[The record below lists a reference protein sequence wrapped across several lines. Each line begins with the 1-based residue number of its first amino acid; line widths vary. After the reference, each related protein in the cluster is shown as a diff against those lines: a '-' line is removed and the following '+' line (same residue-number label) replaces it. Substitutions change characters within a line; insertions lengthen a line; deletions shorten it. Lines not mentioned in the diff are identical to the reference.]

1 METCLRF
8 VLVAVLLMILMS
20 LVVVRFVAVQ
30 RLIRVM
36 ERSDLGLEVV

>member
-1 METCLRF
+1 
-8 VLVAVLLMILMS
+8 MILMS